1 MSESNLVQGFAEQLS
16 QSWIDDGIALH
27 ANDFFRG
34 FVGSLP
40 SELAAHRPTLNAQQK
55 SEAGHYFQRTVQ
67 LEREFFDYV
76 YE

>member
-1 MSESNLVQGFAEQLS
+1 MSEPSPAQGFAEQLS

-27 ANDFFRG
+27 ANDFFWG
-34 FVGSLP
+34 FVGWQRI
-40 SELAAHRPTLNAQQK
+40 APTLKAQQK
-55 SEAGHYFQRTVQ
+55 SEAGHYFQRAVQ